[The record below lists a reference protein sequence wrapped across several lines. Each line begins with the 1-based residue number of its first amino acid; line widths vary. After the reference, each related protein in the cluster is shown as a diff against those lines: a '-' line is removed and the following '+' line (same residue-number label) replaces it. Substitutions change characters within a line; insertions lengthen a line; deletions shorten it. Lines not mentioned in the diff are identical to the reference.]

1 MDVREY
7 DLNLIPGSVPEIV
20 KINQYDNGISF
31 AFTIYQG
38 EKKFS
43 IPAGSTVLLTGT
55 KPDGLGFTYDCTFSG
70 SVVSVTIGDQ
80 VAVLNGKVDAEI
92 SIISG
97 SSVRLGT
104 ANFVFL
110 VEPAALQDDTAV
122 SDSDFPAIVKAAD
135 HIDDAKR
142 YADNAAQSAKDAK
155 TSASSAASAAK
166 NAIADEVARAKS
178 AEAANAKATA
188 DETTRAKKAEAAN
201 TKSITDE
208 VTRAKAAEA
217 ANAKAVAA
225 ETTRAKAAEAANTKL
240 TNDLK
245 TGITSGS
252 VKAAKA
258 GTADSASA
266 LGRVSTFWTMIP
278 DNGGRRKYLLMFD
291 ISEWVPKTS
300 NSGTYGFDG
309 LFFSRRS
316 GGYVGSNCTGNLSI
330 VASWNG
336 TNSDGTKIVSDNESC
351 LRLRTTSGAYV
362 PVVLHQKSTNKY
374 FLTLM
379 VNGSGRDLILFGVFQ
394 GNLIGTWIEN
404 IGSNLSNGAL
414 PSDYEEY
421 SRGFFLMPYEKAVRD
436 KNGKDITE
444 YLASAAYSNGTFTFS
459 AGNGNKTS
467 LTIPEATTSAK
478 GLLKASD
485 KALIDRISKINLTR
499 VRSMSNVAWAAE
511 NAELNQDISS
521 LLPGKYK
528 ISAKFKIETDNSANL
543 KCASSSWRNLISVYI
558 GSTMIT
564 TDGPNV
570 AVPIG
575 TKVGYTVTNYC
586 TFIISEANAH
596 ASNFHAYFYLAGDGT
611 SNRPYIGTVSNIEL
625 TMVN

>member
-1 MDVREY
+1 
-7 DLNLIPGSVPEIV
+7 
-20 KINQYDNGISF
+20 
-31 AFTIYQG
+31 
-38 EKKFS
+38 
-43 IPAGSTVLLTGT
+43 
-55 KPDGLGFTYDCTFSG
+55 
-70 SVVSVTIGDQ
+70 
-80 VAVLNGKVDAEI
+80 
-92 SIISG
+92 
-97 SSVRLGT
+97 
-104 ANFVFL
+104 
-110 VEPAALQDDTAV
+110 
-122 SDSDFPAIVKAAD
+122 
-135 HIDDAKR
+135 
-142 YADNAAQSAKDAK
+142 
-155 TSASSAASAAK
+155 
-166 NAIADEVARAKS
+166 
-178 AEAANAKATA
+178 
-188 DETTRAKKAEAAN
+188 
-201 TKSITDE
+201 
-208 VTRAKAAEA
+208 
-217 ANAKAVAA
+217 
-225 ETTRAKAAEAANTKL
+225 
-240 TNDLK
+240 
-245 TGITSGS
+245 
-252 VKAAKA
+252 
-258 GTADSASA
+258 
-266 LGRVSTFWTMIP
+266 
-278 DNGGRRKYLLMFD
+278 MFD

-316 GGYVGSNCTGNLSI
+316 EGYVGSNCTGNLSI

-362 PVVLHQKSTNKY
+362 PVVLH
-374 FLTLM
+374 
-379 VNGSGRDLILFGVFQ
+379 VFQ

-528 ISAKFKIETDNSANL
+528 ISASIRFQRSLRSRRTIQQ
-543 KCASSSWRNLISVYI
+543 I
-558 GSTMIT
+558 
-564 TDGPNV
+564 
-570 AVPIG
+570 
-575 TKVGYTVTNYC
+575 
-586 TFIISEANAH
+586 
-596 ASNFHAYFYLAGDGT
+596 
-611 SNRPYIGTVSNIEL
+611 
-625 TMVN
+625 

>member
-1 MDVREY
+1 
-7 DLNLIPGSVPEIV
+7 
-20 KINQYDNGISF
+20 
-31 AFTIYQG
+31 
-38 EKKFS
+38 
-43 IPAGSTVLLTGT
+43 
-55 KPDGLGFTYDCTFSG
+55 
-70 SVVSVTIGDQ
+70 
-80 VAVLNGKVDAEI
+80 
-92 SIISG
+92 
-97 SSVRLGT
+97 
-104 ANFVFL
+104 
-110 VEPAALQDDTAV
+110 
-122 SDSDFPAIVKAAD
+122 
-135 HIDDAKR
+135 
-142 YADNAAQSAKDAK
+142 
-155 TSASSAASAAK
+155 
-166 NAIADEVARAKS
+166 
-178 AEAANAKATA
+178 
-188 DETTRAKKAEAAN
+188 
-201 TKSITDE
+201 
-208 VTRAKAAEA
+208 
-217 ANAKAVAA
+217 
-225 ETTRAKAAEAANTKL
+225 
-240 TNDLK
+240 
-245 TGITSGS
+245 
-252 VKAAKA
+252 
-258 GTADSASA
+258 
-266 LGRVSTFWTMIP
+266 
-278 DNGGRRKYLLMFD
+278 
-291 ISEWVPKTS
+291 
-300 NSGTYGFDG
+300 
-309 LFFSRRS
+309 
-316 GGYVGSNCTGNLSI
+316 
-330 VASWNG
+330 
-336 TNSDGTKIVSDNESC
+336 
-351 LRLRTTSGAYV
+351 
-362 PVVLHQKSTNKY
+362 
-374 FLTLM
+374 M